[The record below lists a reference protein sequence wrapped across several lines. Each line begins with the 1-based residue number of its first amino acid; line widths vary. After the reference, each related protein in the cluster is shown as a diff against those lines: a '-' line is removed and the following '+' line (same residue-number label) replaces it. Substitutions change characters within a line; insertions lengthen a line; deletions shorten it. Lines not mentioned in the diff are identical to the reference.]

1 MIAIQQP
8 MGRLYAIKST
18 PIHGAESLDL
28 HHDVLLPHQ
37 FDIAASPKQYN
48 ADNTLVVEF

>member
-8 MGRLYAIKST
+8 MGQLYASNS
-18 PIHGAESLDL
+18 IHGAESLDL
-28 HHDVLLPHQ
+28 HHDVLLPQQ

-48 ADNTLVVEF
+48 ADNTLAVEF